1 MDSVNGMTVFIIM
14 AIVVTALVKVV
25 SLLND
30 NYNATHNQPTRSRTP
45 PSASTSRPAANPG
58 PLRRTA
64 AVETGPMIY
73 FANDHHGRRDR
84 EYRFNYKKVGNS
96 WRAYILRTPS
106 LEGRAP
112 DAAITHKLYDNGKPY
127 VCWNCD
133 VATLKEMQTISKFW
147 ADNIQ
152 EYIAT
157 GKRFG

>member
-45 PSASTSRPAANPG
+45 PSASTSRPAANPS
-58 PLRRTA
+58 PPRRTA

-84 EYRFNYKKVGNS
+84 EYRFNYKR
-96 WRAYILRTPS
+96 WATPGGPTFY
-106 LEGRAP
+106 EHPAWKAAP
-112 DAAITHKLYDNGKPY
+112 RMRP
-127 VCWNCD
+127 
-133 VATLKEMQTISKFW
+133 
-147 ADNIQ
+147 
-152 EYIAT
+152 
-157 GKRFG
+157 

>member
-1 MDSVNGMTVFIIM
+1 M
-14 AIVVTALVKVV
+14 
-25 SLLND
+25 
-30 NYNATHNQPTRSRTP
+30 
-45 PSASTSRPAANPG
+45 
-58 PLRRTA
+58 
-64 AVETGPMIY
+64 ETGPMIY